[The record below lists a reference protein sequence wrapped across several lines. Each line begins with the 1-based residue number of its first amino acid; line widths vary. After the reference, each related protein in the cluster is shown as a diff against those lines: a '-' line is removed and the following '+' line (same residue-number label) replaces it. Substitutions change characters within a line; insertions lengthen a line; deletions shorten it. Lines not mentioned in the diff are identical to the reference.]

1 MKVSL
6 NWLKEYVNL
15 DGISVDE
22 IVDKLTMCGL
32 EVEDY
37 INQQEIYKDFI
48 IASVTKKEKHPNADK
63 LSLCKVNTGNEELQ
77 VVCGAPNVAEGQ
89 KIIFAP
95 VGSTIPSNGM
105 KLSKIKIRGVES
117 NGMICS
123 EAELEIGSD
132 ASGIKVLD
140 NNLKEG
146 TPITEALG
154 LNDVIFEIAITPNR
168 SDALSHIGIARDLS
182 AIFNRKLIYPEIKI
196 VESETPV
203 TDVASVEIL
212 DKENCPRYIARVIK
226 DVKIKESP
234 EWLKDKLIK
243 IGLRPINNIVD
254 ITNFVMNETGQ
265 PLHAFDLDRLAGKKI
280 IVKSTSSKMKFT
292 TLDSKVRELPAGTLM
307 ICDAEREVA
316 IAGVMGGEN
325 SEVTSQTKNI
335 LLESAHFNP
344 SHIRKV
350 AKALG
355 LSTDASYRFERIV
368 DPNLTEFA
376 ANRAASLI
384 AEIAGGKVIKGIID
398 VYPEK
403 INERKVLL
411 RLSRIKKI
419 LGYEIPSD
427 KIKNILT
434 KLGLKIISTE
444 DDKLN
449 LSVPTFRPDL
459 EREIDIIEEVARIY
473 GYDQIP
479 AVPKITITLEKKYD
493 ESTFT
498 NKVRELS
505 TSFGLYEI
513 LNNPLVDEGAAG
525 FGGNP
530 VKLLNPQSV
539 EMSFLRTSLVPGA
552 LTVIANNINRGEKN
566 LFFFEIGNVFI
577 KLNEKDIKTFQ
588 DFKEEK
594 HLLFILTGKE
604 KEKAWN
610 SSEKEADFFSL
621 KGLVDS
627 FIMKFPLDNVLND
640 SYYHNGNTNFAFCYT
655 KNADNISLGMGG
667 KLGKNVLKQYDI
679 NQDVFCFEFNLDEF
693 QKIKQKQSRYIS
705 PIKYPKVVRDFAFVL
720 NKNITYEELLKFIQN
735 NGSYLLQNVK
745 LFDLFES
752 ESLGKD
758 LKSMA
763 FTLEYQAED
772 RTLTEEEVEKEFLR
786 LINLIEKNFNAKLR
800 GN

>member
-1 MKVSL
+1 
-6 NWLKEYVNL
+6 VNL

-307 ICDAEREVA
+307 ICDAEREVE

-434 KLGLKIISTE
+434 KLGLKMISTE
-444 DDKLN
+444 DDKLT
-449 LSVPTFRPDL
+449 LSVPTVRPDL

-498 NKVRELS
+498 NNVRELS

-566 LFFFEIGNVFI
+566 LFFFEIGN
-577 KLNEKDIKTFQ
+577 
-588 DFKEEK
+588 
-594 HLLFILTGKE
+594 
-604 KEKAWN
+604 
-610 SSEKEADFFSL
+610 
-621 KGLVDS
+621 
-627 FIMKFPLDNVLND
+627 
-640 SYYHNGNTNFAFCYT
+640 
-655 KNADNISLGMGG
+655 
-667 KLGKNVLKQYDI
+667 
-679 NQDVFCFEFNLDEF
+679 
-693 QKIKQKQSRYIS
+693 
-705 PIKYPKVVRDFAFVL
+705 
-720 NKNITYEELLKFIQN
+720 
-735 NGSYLLQNVK
+735 
-745 LFDLFES
+745 
-752 ESLGKD
+752 
-758 LKSMA
+758 
-763 FTLEYQAED
+763 
-772 RTLTEEEVEKEFLR
+772 
-786 LINLIEKNFNAKLR
+786 
-800 GN
+800 

>member
-1 MKVSL
+1 LKVSL